1 MANEVEEESKNLSED
16 DENEEINGTEVD
28 EEEDESQFDDP
39 DGFVDSISDE
49 GKRFEFTHI
58 WVNTFLHG
66 HVLK

>member
-58 WVNTFLHG
+58 
-66 HVLK
+66 